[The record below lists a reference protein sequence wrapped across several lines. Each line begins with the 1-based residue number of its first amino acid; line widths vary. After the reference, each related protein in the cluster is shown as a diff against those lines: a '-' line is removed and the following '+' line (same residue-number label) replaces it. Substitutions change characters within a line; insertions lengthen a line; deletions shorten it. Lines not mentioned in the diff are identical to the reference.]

1 MGKKG
6 KKGKKAAKE
15 PEDPYKDYLR
25 LWMVCDTE
33 SSDVRLPVFLPKS
46 FCVLGDVFKE
56 MWRITEL
63 NVEYDE
69 EDDEIDPNDQD
80 QSLQMA
86 DNLARGYFDGGN
98 PQEKSYTLTMVCDP
112 EDAGIDQRFAEY
124 K

>member
-1 MGKKG
+1 MDPNDNMLSIGQRKPKG
-6 KKGKKAAKE
+6 KKKAGGKKKQSE
-15 PEDPYKDYLR
+15 LVQDLFGGLVEQPKKSGLGMIDSDED
-25 LWMVCDTE
+25 
-33 SSDVRLPVFLPKS
+33 F
-46 FCVLGDVFKE
+46 
-56 MWRITEL
+56 
-63 NVEYDE
+63 DE
-69 EDDEIDPNDQD
+69 DDDEIDPNDQD